1 MNIEDKKTIDK
12 IKLQLLIKEYIT
24 PELTPEATALKIELI
39 NTLLNNKV
47 TYINVISYYYDILN
61 AQDK

>member
-1 MNIEDKKTIDK
+1 MNNKDIKNK
-12 IKLQLLIKEYIT
+12 IKLELLIKEYIT

-61 AQDK
+61 AQGK

>member
-1 MNIEDKKTIDK
+1 MNNNLKEK
-12 IKLQLLIKEYIT
+12 IKLGLLINELTT
-24 PELTPEATALKIELI
+24 PEGTPEATALKIELI
-39 NTLLNNKV
+39 NTLIDNKV